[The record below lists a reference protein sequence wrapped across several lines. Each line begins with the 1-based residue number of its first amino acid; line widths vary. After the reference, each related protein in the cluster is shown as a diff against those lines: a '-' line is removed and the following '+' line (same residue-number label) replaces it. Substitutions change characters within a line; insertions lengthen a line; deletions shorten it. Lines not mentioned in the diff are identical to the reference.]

1 MAKLSLHNVAKR
13 YPGAERKVLENISVD
28 IADGEFV
35 VIVGA
40 SGCGKSTLL
49 RMVAGLESTEEG
61 EIRIGERLVNALEP
75 KDRDIA
81 MVFQNYALY
90 PHMTV
95 AENMGYALKIKGLAK
110 AEIAAR
116 VQKAAA
122 VLELEPLLARR
133 PRELSGGQRQRV
145 AMGRAIVREPAVFLF
160 DEPLSNLDAKLRG
173 QMRQEIQRLHR
184 RLATTSLYVTHDQV
198 EAMTLAD
205 RVIVLKQGHIE
216 QIGAP
221 DEIYDR
227 PASAFVAGFIGS
239 PGMNLLDARA
249 DERGERLLLGAS
261 MELTLPA
268 AAPAL
273 AGRTLK
279 LGIRPEHLRQGGDS
293 GLKLSLS
300 VETVEA
306 LGADNYAYGCLAGQ
320 PAAVRLPHGQRPA
333 PGNRLEL
340 TVRPEA
346 LHLFDAET
354 QRRIEYVAAP
364 QAALAVS

>member
-1 MAKLSLHNVAKR
+1 MAKLSLKQVAKR
-13 YPGAERKVLENISVD
+13 YPGAERKVLESISVE

-35 VIVGA
+35 VIVGP

-61 EIRIGERLVNALEP
+61 EVRIGERLVNALEP

-95 AENMGYALKIKGLAK
+95 AENMGYALKIKGLGK
-110 AEIAAR
+110 ADIAAR
-116 VQKAAA
+116 VQKVAA
-122 VLELEPLLARR
+122 VLELEPLLSRR

-173 QMRQEIQRLHR
+173 QMRLEIQQLHR

-205 RVIVLKQGHIE
+205 RVIVLNKGHIE
-216 QIGAP
+216 QVGAP

-227 PASAFVAGFIGS
+227 PASTFVAGFMGS
-239 PGMNLLDARA
+239 PGMNVFEARA
-249 DERGERLLLGAS
+249 DERGERLLLGDGV
-261 MELTLPA
+261 ELALPQA
-268 AAPAL
+268 EPEL
-273 AGRTLK
+273 AGRALRV
-279 LGIRPEHLRQGGDS
+279 GIRPEHLRQGGEA
-293 GLKLSLS
+293 GARLSLGVDN
-300 VETVEA
+300 VEM
-306 LGADNYAYGCLAGQ
+306 LGADNYAYGRLAGQ
-320 PAAVRLPHGQRPA
+320 PAVARLPHGQRPA
-333 PGNRLEL
+333 PGSRLEV